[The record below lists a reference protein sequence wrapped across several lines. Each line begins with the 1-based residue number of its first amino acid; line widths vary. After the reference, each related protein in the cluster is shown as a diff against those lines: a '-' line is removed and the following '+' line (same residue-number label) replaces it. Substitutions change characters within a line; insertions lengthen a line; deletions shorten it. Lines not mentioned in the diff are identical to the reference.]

1 MLEKSRK
8 NNIISLFFYLIA
20 VIVIIFALLL
30 IWPVHLK
37 YRKMKANVDSRNE
50 ALEKKT
56 AECVKLNKEVQE
68 LESEPK
74 AVEKIAR
81 EKFNMCKEGE
91 VILKYD
97 SKK

>member
-1 MLEKSRK
+1 MEKGRK
-8 NNIISLFFYLIA
+8 NNIISLYFYLIA
-20 VIVIIFALLL
+20 VIVIVFALLL

-37 YRKMKANVDSRNE
+37 YRKMKANVDSLSE

-56 AECVKLNKEVQE
+56 EECLKLNREVQE
-68 LESEPK
+68 LESSPR
-74 AVEKIAR
+74 AVEKVAR

-97 SKK
+97 TKK

>member
-1 MLEKSRK
+1 MEKSRK
-8 NNIISLFFYLIA
+8 NNIISLFFYLVA
-20 VIVIIFALLL
+20 VIIIVFSLLL

-37 YRKMKANVDSRNE
+37 YRKMKASVDSLND

-74 AVEKIAR
+74 AVEKVAR

-97 SKK
+97 VKK